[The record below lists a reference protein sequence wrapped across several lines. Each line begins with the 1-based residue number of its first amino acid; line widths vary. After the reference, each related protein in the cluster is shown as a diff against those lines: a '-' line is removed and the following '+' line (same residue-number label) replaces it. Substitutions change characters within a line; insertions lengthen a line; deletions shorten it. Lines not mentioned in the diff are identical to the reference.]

1 MVIKITWGCVEMRW
15 FAIML
20 LALFCFGMSVPVE
33 AEEAKKIQDNSFLLE
48 EAYNQEDGVIQH
60 IQAYLYNRETRDWFY
75 TFTQEWPVPTQTHQL
90 SYTIPVTHMHEG
102 DNTSLGD
109 IVLNYRYQLIMKGP
123 LAVAPRFSLLL
134 PTGDERKRLGTGS
147 PGYWVNLPVSIEI
160 GEHWV
165 THWNAGALFTP
176 NAKDVTGAKSDT
188 WAYNLGA
195 SVIWLAEETFNVMT
209 EVVWASFETVQPGGS
224 KVRDT
229 TFLVNPGVRFAK
241 NYKSGLQVVPGLSFP
256 IGIGSSHGEYA
267 ALLYLSFEHPLF

>member
-1 MVIKITWGCVEMRW
+1 MRR
-15 FAIML
+15 FATML
-20 LALFCFGMSVPVE
+20 TVLFCVGLAGSIE

-147 PGYWVNLPVSIEI
+147 LGYWVNLPVSIEI

-165 THWNAGALFTP
+165 THWNAGALSTP

-209 EVVWASFETVQPGGS
+209 EVVWASLRRSSRAGRRCGIPRSLSIPAFASRRIISPGSRLCLDCLSPSGS
-224 KVRDT
+224 A
-229 TFLVNPGVRFAK
+229 LPM
-241 NYKSGLQVVPGLSFP
+241 
-256 IGIGSSHGEYA
+256 GSTQRSCIC
-267 ALLYLSFEHPLF
+267 LLNIRYFNTLCHACVF